1 MAYRAMRMYALV
13 NLLCV
18 DNVGIMFRVENTN
31 LTSGHLQIDIADVRL
46 VVHWGAPRNPLS
58 YWQEVGRAGRDG
70 KPSLAVV
77 YPYGRSLVGDSG
89 LRETFKSVECLRLSV
104 LKTLLTK
111 EMGES
116 VLCVREGCVL
126 KNCSVCECDLCQC
139 CSSCCAKC
147 GCVGVLERFFI

>member
-1 MAYRAMRMYALV
+1 
-13 NLLCV
+13 
-18 DNVGIMFRVENTN
+18 MFRVENTN

-116 VLCVREGCVL
+116 ELCVKEGCVL

-139 CSSCCAKC
+139 CLRCCAKC
-147 GCVGVLERFFI
+147 GCVDVIGVLERFFI